1 MKLPTSLKRA
11 AQAVT
16 IALSW
21 GYVCLAVPYAT
32 EPVAVRWT
40 VWYFH
45 PPNEAYSLGAIL
57 ATNLL
62 DAALALVLAVLVV
75 SRLPERA
82 RQVVGAVIAVL
93 SAALCVVLRCFRHVA
108 RPDVHAGIWYR
119 PRPLSGVLDA
129 HQTIE
134 ERSGQQRMR
143 RAR

>member
-62 DAALALVLAVLVV
+62 GAALALVLGVLVV

-93 SAALCVVLRCFRHVA
+93 SAALCVFYVASDMLLGRMCTLAFGIVLGLLAVYWTRTKR
-108 RPDVHAGIWYR
+108 
-119 PRPLSGVLDA
+119 
-129 HQTIE
+129 
-134 ERSGQQRMR
+134 
-143 RAR
+143 

>member
-62 DAALALVLAVLVV
+62 GAALALVLAVLVV

-93 SAALCVVLRCFRHVA
+93 SAALCVFYVASDMLLGRMCTLAFGIVLGLLAVYWTRTKR
-108 RPDVHAGIWYR
+108 
-119 PRPLSGVLDA
+119 
-129 HQTIE
+129 
-134 ERSGQQRMR
+134 
-143 RAR
+143 